1 MSTRGASGRRV
12 RALLS
17 YGVAVTSV
25 LVALLITRVM
35 ASYVESFRT
44 PLFFC
49 AIMLGTWLGGFM
61 PGVVAT
67 FLTVLALK
75 YYMVPPLYSLSFD
88 LRHAPLFAIFSL
100 SALLISWVIAKQQH
114 AERTVRRVRDE
125 LEVTVQER
133 TAALRSS
140 NEELLAEVAERT
152 RTEEAL
158 RASEERWR
166 AIFENSAVGIA
177 MVDSNGHPM
186 AANPALQRML
196 GYTADEL
203 LTLSLTDL
211 THDDDLLPARALM
224 AELVAGTRHQYDMQ
238 KRYRRKDGSV
248 IWVNASGSVVPGSGR
263 MQRFLVE
270 IIEDITDRRLAEDSL
285 RKAQVE
291 LAHVTRLTTMGE
303 LAASIAHEV
312 NQPLAAVITNGNASL
327 RWLAAP
333 TPNLDEVRKAV
344 QRIIRDGHR
353 ADDVIRRVRALL
365 KKTDPQKAW
374 VDINEVIREVL
385 TLATSEVRR
394 HRVSVR
400 TDLATGLP
408 PVLGDRIQL
417 QQVILNLLMNGM
429 EAMSS
434 VADRPRELR
443 IESGAHGP
451 QGIFVAVRDSGIG
464 LDSQTLDR
472 IFDAFFTTKP
482 EGMGM
487 GLSISRTIIEAH
499 GGRLWATPNAGPGA
513 TFQFSL
519 PLHSQRES

>member
-1 MSTRGASGRRV
+1 
-12 RALLS
+12 
-17 YGVAVTSV
+17 VTSV

-35 ASYVESFRT
+35 ASYFESFRT

-49 AIMLGTWLGGFM
+49 AIMLSTWLGGFM
-61 PGVVAT
+61 PGMVAT
-67 FLTVLALK
+67 FLTALALK
-75 YYMVPPLYSLSFD
+75 YYMVPPLYSFSFD
-88 LRHAPLFAIFSL
+88 LRHAPLFVIFSL

-140 NEELLAEVAERT
+140 NEELQAEVAERT

-166 AIFENSAVGIA
+166 GIFGNSAVGIA
-177 MVDSNGHPM
+177 EGGSNGQHMVADPRWQ
-186 AANPALQRML
+186 PML

-203 LTLSLTDL
+203 MTLSLTDL
-211 THDDDLLPARALM
+211 THDDDLLPARAFM
-224 AELVAGTRHQYDMQ
+224 AELVEGTRHQYDMQ

-248 IWVNASGSVVPGSGR
+248 IWVNASGSIVPGSGR

-353 ADDVIRRVRALL
+353 ADDVIRRVRTLL

-374 VDINEVIREVL
+374 VDINEVSREVL
-385 TLATSEVRR
+385 TL
-394 HRVSVR
+394 
-400 TDLATGLP
+400 
-408 PVLGDRIQL
+408 
-417 QQVILNLLMNGM
+417 
-429 EAMSS
+429 
-434 VADRPRELR
+434 
-443 IESGAHGP
+443 
-451 QGIFVAVRDSGIG
+451 
-464 LDSQTLDR
+464 
-472 IFDAFFTTKP
+472 
-482 EGMGM
+482 
-487 GLSISRTIIEAH
+487 
-499 GGRLWATPNAGPGA
+499 
-513 TFQFSL
+513 
-519 PLHSQRES
+519 